1 MSTVGTMRVGLRRHP
16 LVGYAARRIA
26 IAVVLL
32 VVVSIL
38 IFVATQVLPGDA
50 ADTILGRS
58 ATAAQ
63 KAILRQQLGLNRS
76 WPPQYWGCI
85 SGVLTGNLGHSFG
98 SNESVAA
105 FI

>member
-16 LVGYAARRIA
+16 LLGYAARRIGIA
-26 IAVVLL
+26 IVLL

-38 IFVATQVLPGDA
+38 IFVATQILPGDA

-63 KAILRQQLGLNRS
+63 KAILRRQLGLDRP
-76 WPPQYWGCI
+76 WPAQYWSWI
-85 SGVLTGNLGHSFG
+85 SGVLSGNLGHSFG
-98 SNESVAA
+98 SDEPVTT
-105 FI
+105 